1 MSNAYLESMVKAI
14 NRYCEIV
21 NDYENEKENEIDFW
35 RITEYYD
42 NVVNV
47 RYEVTKKNGKVIEI
61 RIMNGETNNET

>member
-1 MSNAYLESMVKAI
+1 MSNAYLESMAKAI

-21 NDYENEKENEIDFW
+21 TDYENDNENEKENKIDFW

-61 RIMNGETNNET
+61 RIMNGRE